1 MQIELI
7 NVEIFE
13 KMSQE
18 TTAFTADLY
27 INNVKAGLARNDGI
41 GGATYY
47 QAYDPK
53 GHDLIRKAESYCNL
67 LPPMV
72 FGPHRPGDQPI
83 TVPMSLDKHVDTL
96 VSKFLFEKDMK
107 HGIVFGK
114 SYSQYSVMRFNHSI
128 DNMLKNSDGVE
139 IIKRVIE
146 DVTSQLKEGQR
157 ILNTNLPPVLMAAAN
172 IQDQKVSFKN
182 SPPTKIKA
190 STSQQNKPPA
200 RKKRLK

>member
-1 MQIELI
+1 MRIELI

-27 INNVKAGLARNDGI
+27 INNIKAGHARNDGI

-47 QAYDPK
+47 QAYNPK
-53 GHDLIRKAESYCNL
+53 GQDLIRSAESYCNL

-72 FGPHRPGDQPI
+72 FGPHRPGDRPI
-83 TVPMSLDKHVDTL
+83 TVPMSLDKHVDNL
-96 VSKFLFEKDMK
+96 ISKFLFEKDMK

-114 SYSQYSVMRFNHSI
+114 SYNQYSVMRFNHAI
-128 DNMLKNSDGVE
+128 DNMLKNPDGVE
-139 IIKRVIE
+139 FLKQVIE
-146 DVTSQLKEGQR
+146 DVTGQLKEGQR
-157 ILNTNLPPVLMAAAN
+157 ILNTNLPSVLMQAAN
-172 IQDQKVSFKN
+172 IQDEKASLKN
-182 SPPTKIKA
+182 SPPAKKKV
-190 STSQQNKPPA
+190 STTQQNKPPA